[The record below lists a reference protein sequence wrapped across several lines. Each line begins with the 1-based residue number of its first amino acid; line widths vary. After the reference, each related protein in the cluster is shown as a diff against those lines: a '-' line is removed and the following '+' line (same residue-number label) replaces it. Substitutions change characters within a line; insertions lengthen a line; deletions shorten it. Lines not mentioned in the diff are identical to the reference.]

1 MTLIFIGASFH
12 NISLTELEILERSA
26 DEIRK
31 AVFESSTRKSHVEAS
46 VLVSTC
52 NRFEIYFDSDN
63 ESEDIEFLKN
73 LIEGCSGIGK
83 DKLVTK
89 TGEEATRH
97 LFRVV
102 SGLESMIVGEVEIA
116 GQVKRAFSISQI
128 SSQTSRIIELLFQRS
143 FEVSK
148 RITSQTDLGIAGR
161 SLISSG
167 LEIIKGRGVT
177 LAGKDALVIGT
188 GAYARVVIA
197 ALQRSDIAH
206 IGVYSPSDRAHEFA
220 ENHGAHAIKSEEL
233 HSSIKNADIL
243 IACSGTHET
252 VITQEDILNLRERSL
267 PIIDLSLSRDVENS
281 VRNLPHVMLIDLETI
296 AAEAPK
302 EHREVLEQANILI
315 DHAVQEFHDD
325 LQARRN
331 DPYIRLLR
339 SHVQNFVDE
348 EVERVRK
355 RKGEELAKE
364 VQYSLQ
370 LVTKSIFHKSML
382 AARENTGEEVE
393 IEYEKAISKLF
404 GINVTSVEID

>member
-404 GINVTSVEID
+404 GINVTTVEID